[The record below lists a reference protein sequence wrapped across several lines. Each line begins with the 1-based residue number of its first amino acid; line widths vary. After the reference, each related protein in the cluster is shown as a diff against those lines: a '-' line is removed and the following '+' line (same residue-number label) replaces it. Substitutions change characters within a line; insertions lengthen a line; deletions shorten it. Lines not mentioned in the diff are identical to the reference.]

1 VSPDHAAAIGATVAV
16 SAALAAL
23 VRARPGYGPVVRAGL
38 AGFLLAGAAGYVLA
52 EWRLGVLS
60 PGDFLPL
67 HLCDFAI
74 FVAAFALLARRP
86 GAVELVWF
94 WALTGTLVAV
104 LTPAV
109 SGSFPDWRWFL
120 YFAMHGGVIVAAL
133 VLVVGCGIRPR
144 PGAAWRAFGWT
155 AAYAAAVG
163 VVDLALGAN
172 FLFLRARPAQP
183 TLLDWLG
190 PWPVYILAAAGL
202 ALAGFHLLALPFRA
216 RRWNAGER

>member
-1 VSPDHAAAIGATVAV
+1 MSLDHAAAIGATVAA
-16 SAALAAL
+16 SAALAVL
-23 VRARPGYGPVVRAGL
+23 VRERPGHGPVVRAGL
-38 AGFLLAGAAGYVLA
+38 AGFLLAGALGYVAA

-74 FVAAFALLARRP
+74 FVAAFGLLTRRP
-86 GAVELVWF
+86 GAAELVWF

-109 SGSFPDWRWFL
+109 SGSFPDWRWLL
-120 YFAMHGGVIVAAL
+120 YFAMHGGVIVAAV

-155 AAYAAAVG
+155 AAYAAVVG
-163 VVDLALGAN
+163 VVNLVIGAN
-172 FLFLRARPAQP
+172 FLYLRAKPAQP

-190 PWPVYILAAAGL
+190 PWPVYILTAAAL
-202 ALAGFHLLALPFRA
+202 ALAGFYLLALPFR
-216 RRWNAGER
+216 RT

>member
-1 VSPDHAAAIGATVAV
+1 MSPDHAAAIGATVAV
-16 SAALAAL
+16 GAGLTAL
-23 VRARPGYGPVVRAGL
+23 VRARPTMGALVRGGV
-38 AGFLLAGAAGYVLA
+38 AGFLVAGALGYVVA

-94 WALTGTLVAV
+94 WALTGTLIAV

-109 SGSFPDWRWFL
+109 SGSFPDWRWLL
-120 YFAMHGGVIVAAL
+120 YFAMHGGVIVAAV
-133 VLVVGCGIRPR
+133 VLVAGCGIRPR

-155 AAYAAAVG
+155 AAYAAVVG

-172 FLFLRARPAQP
+172 FLFLRSKPAQP

-190 PWPVYILAAAGL
+190 PWPVYILAAAAL
-202 ALAGFHLLALPFRA
+202 ALAGFHLVALPFR
-216 RRWNAGER
+216 RRT